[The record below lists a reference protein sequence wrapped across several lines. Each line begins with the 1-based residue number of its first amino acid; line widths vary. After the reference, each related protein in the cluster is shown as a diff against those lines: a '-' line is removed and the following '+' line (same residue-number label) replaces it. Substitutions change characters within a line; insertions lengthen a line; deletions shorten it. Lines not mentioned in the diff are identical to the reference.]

1 MKYKIGEKVKVN
13 EKSMVY
19 HGVTGTIVD
28 VVDISWGTKYEVDD
42 GSGETRWFPEDK
54 LEKAE

>member
-13 EKSMVY
+13 EKSVVY

-28 VVDISWGTKYEVDD
+28 VCQVYAVDD

>member
-13 EKSMVY
+13 EKSTVY

-28 VVDISWGTKYEVDD
+28 VEDFSWGFKYAVYD